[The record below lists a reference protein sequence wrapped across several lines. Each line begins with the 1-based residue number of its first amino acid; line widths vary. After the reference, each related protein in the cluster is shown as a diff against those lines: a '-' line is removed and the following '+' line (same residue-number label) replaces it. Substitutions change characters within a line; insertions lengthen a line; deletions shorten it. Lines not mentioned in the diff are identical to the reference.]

1 MNRRLRLLVAV
12 LLTAVFVGGT
22 SSAAWAL
29 WSASGT
35 TAASTTVGTVAA
47 SISGTSALTTAFSSS
62 VTSTTKPITLTDSG
76 TLAGTAT
83 TTVSVVSGSSTALAK
98 AVTVVAWPVASTAG
112 CNASTAVGTGSVTG
126 TWASL
131 PSMSAKLAAGA
142 SAVWC
147 TRSTPQSSAPA
158 GSTAKV
164 NVNLTVTSGTWTS
177 GVVAG
182 GFTLT
187 TPAATVDTTPSLV
200 CTDHGG
206 WYVEIRWDA
215 ANRPM
220 DTWYGA
226 FVGSTPV
233 GQKAQDYSAFI
244 TIAPP
249 DVPASA
255 GTAGTLTVTV
265 KVLDSA
271 GNPTSTVAGTGKV
284 TLFTQ
289 DNGAAIRCGA

>member
-12 LLTAVFVGGT
+12 LLTALFVGGT

-112 CNASTAVGTGSVTG
+112 CTTSTAVGTGSVTG

-131 PSMSAKLAAGA
+131 PSMSAKLAAGT

-147 TRSTPQSSAPA
+147 TRSTLQSSAPA

-187 TPAATVDTTPSLV
+187 TPAAVVDTTPSLV

-226 FVGSTPV
+226 FVHGVQIGDRQQSYFGRV
-233 GQKAQDYSAFI
+233 
-244 TIAPP
+244 TIAPSQIP
-249 DVPASA
+249 SSVATS
-255 GTAGTLTVTV
+255 GTVTV
-265 KVLDSA
+265 DVFVLDSA
-271 GNPTSTVAGTGKV
+271 GNPTTTDAGTGTI

-289 DNGAAIRCGA
+289 NNGPAVRCGS

>member
-1 MNRRLRLLVAV
+1 MNRRLRLVVAV
-12 LLTAVFVGGT
+12 LLAAVFVGGG

-35 TAASTTVGTVAA
+35 TTATTRVGTVAGT
-47 SISGTSALTTAFSSS
+47 ISGTNALTTTFSSG
-62 VTSTTKPITLTDSG
+62 VTAITKPLTLTDSG
-76 TLAGTAT
+76 TLGGTTT
-83 TTVSVVSGSSTALAK
+83 TTVSVASGSSTALAR
-98 AVTVVAWPVASTAG
+98 AVTVVAWPVASTAA
-112 CNASTAVGTGSVTG
+112 CTTSTAVGGGSVTG

-131 PSMSAKLAAGA
+131 PSMSSRLAAGA

-147 TRSTPQSSAPA
+147 TRSTLQSSAPA

-164 NVNLTVTSGTWTS
+164 VVGLTVTSGTWTS
-177 GVVAG
+177 AVVTG

-187 TPAATVDTTPSLV
+187 TPAAVADTPSLV

-206 WYVEIRWDA
+206 WYVDVRWDA
-215 ANRPM
+215 ANRPQ

-244 TIAPP
+244 TISPA
-249 DVPASA
+249 DIPASA
-255 GTAGTLTVTV
+255 GTSGTLTVTV
-265 KVLDSA
+265 KVLDST
-271 GNPTSTVAGTGKV
+271 GTPTTTVAGTGKV

-289 DNGAAIRCGA
+289 DNGAAIRCGV

>member
-47 SISGTSALTTAFSSS
+47 SISGTSALTTAFSPS

-76 TLAGTAT
+76 TLAGTAS

-98 AVTVVAWPVASTAG
+98 AVTVIAWPVASAG
-112 CNASTAVGTGSVTG
+112 GCTTSTAVGTGSVTG

-131 PSMSAKLAAGA
+131 PSMGAKLTAGG

-147 TRSTPQSSAPA
+147 TRSTLQSSAPA
-158 GSTAKV
+158 SSTAKV

-187 TPAATVDTTPSLV
+187 TPAASVDTTPSLV

-206 WYVEIRWDA
+206 WYVEVRWDA
-215 ANRPM
+215 ANRPV

-226 FVGSTPV
+226 FVGSTQV

-255 GTAGTLTVTV
+255 GTSGTLTVTV
-265 KVLDSA
+265 KVLDGA

>member
-1 MNRRLRLLVAV
+1 MNRRLRLLVAA
-12 LLTAVFVGGT
+12 LLTAVLVGGT
-22 SSAAWAL
+22 SSAAWAV
-29 WSASGT
+29 WSSAST
-35 TAASTTVGTVAA
+35 TAASTTIGKVAA
-47 SISGTSALTTAFSSS
+47 SISGTSALTTAFSAS

-76 TLAGTAT
+76 TLGGSAT
-83 TTVSVVSGSSTALAK
+83 TTVSVVSGSSAALAK
-98 AVTVVAWPVASTAG
+98 AVTVVAWPVTSAAACTT
-112 CNASTAVGTGSVTG
+112 STAVGSGSVTG
-126 TWASL
+126 SWASL
-131 PSMSAKLAAGA
+131 PSMTAKLAAGA

-147 TRSTPQSSAPA
+147 TRSTLQSSAPA

-177 GVVAG
+177 GVVTG

-187 TPAATVDTTPSLV
+187 TPAATVDATPSLV

-206 WYVEIRWDA
+206 WYVEVRWDA

-226 FVGSTPV
+226 YVGSTPV
-233 GQKAQDYSAFI
+233 GHKAQDYSAFI

-249 DVPASA
+249 DIPTSA

-271 GNPTSTVAGTGKV
+271 GNPTTTVAGTGKV

-289 DNGAAIRCGA
+289 DNGAAIRCGV

>member
-47 SISGTSALTTAFSSS
+47 SISGTSALSTTFSSS
-62 VTSTTKPITLTDSG
+62 VTSMTKPITLTDSG

-98 AVTVVAWPVASTAG
+98 AVTVVAWPVTSTAG
-112 CNASTAVGTGSVTG
+112 CTTSTAVGTGSVTG

-131 PSMSAKLAAGA
+131 PSMSAKLTAGG

-147 TRSTPQSSAPA
+147 ARSTLQSSAPA

-177 GVVAG
+177 GVAAG

-187 TPAATVDTTPSLV
+187 TPQATVDTTPSLV

-215 ANRPM
+215 ANRPV

-226 FVGSTPV
+226 FVGSTQV

-255 GTAGTLTVTV
+255 GTAGTLNVTV

>member
-1 MNRRLRLLVAV
+1 
-12 LLTAVFVGGT
+12 
-22 SSAAWAL
+22 
-29 WSASGT
+29 
-35 TAASTTVGTVAA
+35 
-47 SISGTSALTTAFSSS
+47 
-62 VTSTTKPITLTDSG
+62 
-76 TLAGTAT
+76 
-83 TTVSVVSGSSTALAK
+83 
-98 AVTVVAWPVASTAG
+98 
-112 CNASTAVGTGSVTG
+112 
-126 TWASL
+126 
-131 PSMSAKLAAGA
+131 MSAKLAAGA

-147 TRSTPQSSAPA
+147 TRSTLQSSAPA

-177 GVVAG
+177 GVVSGA
-182 GFTLT
+182 FTLT

-244 TIAPP
+244 TIAPT

-255 GTAGTLTVTV
+255 GTSGTLPVTV